1 MNVCGNRWHFISGGH
16 DEWHLNANGDD
27 SHYTASE
34 DSSTGAG
41 ASEPHYL
48 QAMHATFAAENSVG
62 TRTDDQ
68 IVVPTIWGFIMALG
82 LFGNLLV
89 AYVMVRFADRSATNC
104 FVVNLALTDL
114 AFTVVVIP
122 LTMIHYVLPS
132 WNLGAACCKFLMY
145 TIYVSIGTTN

>member
-1 MNVCGNRWHFISGGH
+1 MVACSAPWRADCGDHT
-16 DEWHLNANGDD
+16 EWSLHNEDGDSTFDD
-27 SHYTASE
+27 SA
-34 DSSTGAG
+34 TGAD
-41 ASEPHYL
+41 ASGVQQTVTTLAPDS
-48 QAMHATFAAENSVG
+48 Q
-62 TRTDDQ
+62 RTDDE
-68 IVVPTIWGFIMALG
+68 IVVPTVWGFIMALG

-132 WNLGAACCKFLMY
+132 WNLGAACCRFLMY
-145 TIYVSIGTTN
+145 TIYVSMLTDL